1 MNKAVH
7 SFWKLSYDMVQTCFL
22 RRMDMGCFRNSCGLS
37 NCRNW
42 CRGGSGNCGWNNRGC
57 CQSSSSCGQ
66 CGSGCGQSSGGDYR
80 NGYEAGY
87 YDGYQAGYN
96 AGYSEGYQAGYYAG
110 YNDGYQAGY
119 YAGYNDGYQAGG
131 QGSCGSQGA
140 CGGQVPQGCT
150 CVPVSCG
157 EC

>member
-1 MNKAVH
+1 MKPVIMTAIRRGITLAVAGVIPRL
-7 SFWKLSYDMVQTCFL
+7 K
-22 RRMDMGCFRNSCGLS
+22 
-37 NCRNW
+37 
-42 CRGGSGNCGWNNRGC
+42 
-57 CQSSSSCGQ
+57 
-66 CGSGCGQSSGGDYR
+66 
-80 NGYEAGY
+80 AGY